1 MTDQSSASSSPR
13 PRLSDFVNEVYEFV
27 DGMIP
32 PEPVREHFRNS
43 RIEFWKGIR
52 ALIDVRIDQIAR
64 KNETRK
70 GATVTVE

>member
-13 PRLSDFVNEVYEFV
+13 PRLSDFVNDVYEFV
-27 DGMIP
+27 DNQIP
-32 PEPVREHFRNS
+32 QKTDRTHIRNS